1 MTQASSE
8 SPGASGP
15 RRASRHIGRRWW
27 LGGQLVLLVLA
38 VGGVLILASHQGAFA
53 RGPAVDATT
62 AYLNA
67 LERRDYPAAYAMLA
81 PDLRAR
87 QSEADFAASMDEISV
102 ASGAL
107 SRFQVRDLHASD
119 QTAVVTVELNRAL
132 RGTFTVRV
140 QVARSGFGAWQ
151 ISGADDL

>member
-1 MTQASSE
+1 MRTTHGRSILMTQASSE
-8 SPGASGP
+8 PLGSAGP
-15 RRASRHIGRRWW
+15 WRASRRLGRRWW
-27 LGGQLVLLVLA
+27 LGGLLVLLVLA

-67 LERRDYPAAYAMLA
+67 LERRDYPAAYALLA

-87 QSEADFAASMDEISV
+87 QSAADFAASMDEISV

-107 SRFQVRDLHASD
+107 TPFQLRHPHATH
-119 QTAVVTVELNRAL
+119 QPAVVTLELNPPL
-132 RGTFTVRV
+132 T
-140 QVARSGFGAWQ
+140 
-151 ISGADDL
+151 